1 MEWTSTSNGSNS
13 NNNNNGG
20 EMSSSCSGGGGGAM
34 TEEQVETLRHQI
46 SVYAAICEQLVEMH
60 KTITSHQDTIAG
72 MRLGSLYSDPMLMS
86 GGMPKIT
93 ARQRWCPTPMQLQ
106 ILENIF
112 EQGTGTPTKQ
122 KIKEIAS
129 ELSQHGQISETNVYN
144 WFQNRRARSKR
155 KQTASSSA
163 AAANASSTESEAEAE
178 NECPKEAKGKVERT
192 SCFRSPEGSSVAY
205 FVSSEEAKRAPGVA
219 YGSND
224 SSKSSGSMDHT
235 SFYAT
240 GANHFMGAMEMPEG
254 LSSFRQE
261 DGYNM
266 FG

>member
-1 MEWTSTSNGSNS
+1 MEWTCTSNGNNS
-13 NNNNNGG
+13 NINSCGG
-20 EMSSSCSGGGGGAM
+20 GGGGGGAM

-46 SVYAAICEQLVEMH
+46 SIYAAICEQLVEMH
-60 KTITSHQDTIAG
+60 KTVTSHQDSIAG

-86 GGMPKIT
+86 GAMPKIT

-106 ILENIF
+106 ILESIF

-155 KQTASSSA
+155 KQTASA

-178 NECPKEAKGKVERT
+178 YECPREVKGKTEKT
-192 SCFRSPEGSSVAY
+192 SSFQSPEGSSAARH
-205 FVSSEEAKRAPGVA
+205 FASSEAKRAPGTG
-219 YGSND
+219 YGASD
-224 SSKSSGSMDHT
+224 SSKSSGGIDHHLT
-235 SFYAT
+235 PFYEN
-240 GANHFMGAMEMPEG
+240 GMLNPRANHFMGMEMPEG

-261 DGYNM
+261 EGYNNM